1 MFESIDQGKLKFLV
15 GRFNRKADALRLV
28 LRFFEFSWLM
38 FRVRQFVRLVGLFG
52 IAFSIIAF
60 GDMLT
65 WARWWCL
72 WICPSRCG
80 TSLAQRRSVRTA
92 FRLNFRGSQG
102 SLLRGGVGLWVFLTR
117 LDKYFPLLA
126 ALRVTCTCLDR
137 PSAVFILRKKEV
149 GYWSVR
155 SAKSQRH

>member
-1 MFESIDQGKLKFLV
+1 
-15 GRFNRKADALRLV
+15 
-28 LRFFEFSWLM
+28 
-38 FRVRQFVRLVGLFG
+38 
-52 IAFSIIAF
+52 
-60 GDMLT
+60 MLT

-80 TSLAQRRSVRTA
+80 TSFAQRRSVRTA

-102 SLLRGGVGLWVFLTR
+102 SLLRGGGGLWVFLTR

-126 ALRVTCTCLDR
+126 ALRVTCTRLDR

-155 SAKSQRH
+155 SAKSWMALKLLHRYAYWTRFFLAVTFGLPVLTRGFKSKHVGIESFSYSRRCSLVILGTRSVRKSRGST

>member
-1 MFESIDQGKLKFLV
+1 MGS
-15 GRFNRKADALRLV
+15 FNGKADALLLV
-28 LRFFEFSWLM
+28 LLFGQSADVS
-38 FRVRQFVRLVGLFG
+38 VRQFVRLVGLFG

-102 SLLRGGVGLWVFLTR
+102 SLLRGGGVMGFSRT
-117 LDKYFPLLA
+117 
-126 ALRVTCTCLDR
+126 T
-137 PSAVFILRKKEV
+137 
-149 GYWSVR
+149 
-155 SAKSQRH
+155 